1 MMALDK
7 ELRPDHRH
15 TIHRDRGAS
24 SEGSM
29 SPENRYNHRLIFLIL
44 LITGSCLHHFCISF
58 FSSSS
63 SSSPL
68 SLSGDTVLISSTTP
82 TPWTTLATPTPTL
95 ARRPVSW
102 LPRWLQGTGPGAQVN
117 TRGEEEL
124 WWPIRVGHWA
134 AFTTTRSHCLLHPL
148 RLWTVAPCLFHQWTT
163 GKHTGQSDTFSTF
176 SLCCIKNFRLDSRSQ
191 KSGNA

>member
-1 MMALDK
+1 MDGTLQREVKKVRKARNRRQEWNMMALDK

-29 SPENRYNHRLIFLIL
+29 SPENRYDHRLIFLIV

-82 TPWTTLATPTPTL
+82 TP
-95 ARRPVSW
+95 
-102 LPRWLQGTGPGAQVN
+102 
-117 TRGEEEL
+117 
-124 WWPIRVGHWA
+124 
-134 AFTTTRSHCLLHPL
+134 
-148 RLWTVAPCLFHQWTT
+148 
-163 GKHTGQSDTFSTF
+163 
-176 SLCCIKNFRLDSRSQ
+176 
-191 KSGNA
+191 